1 MKLLCRDGS
10 DWPIPADFLMALRE
24 TYYNA
29 DEQLAKM
36 SIWLSAPGN
45 QNRPTKRGM
54 GKFIANWMNKS
65 GQLRPITKPVSVA
78 RVEAVKVDR
87 EKGKEWAA
95 VLKGMVR
102 GRVH

>member
-1 MKLLCRDGS
+1 MGMKCKDGT
-10 DWPIPADFLMALRE
+10 DWEIPDDFLLALRE

-36 SIWLSAPGN
+36 AIWLSAPGN

-54 GKFIANWMNKS
+54 GKFIANWMSKS
-65 GQLRPITKPVSVA
+65 GQLRPITKPVSIHRAEV
-78 RVEAVKVDR
+78 VKID
-87 EKGKEWAA
+87 KTKAKEWTAL
-95 VLKGMVR
+95 LKGMV